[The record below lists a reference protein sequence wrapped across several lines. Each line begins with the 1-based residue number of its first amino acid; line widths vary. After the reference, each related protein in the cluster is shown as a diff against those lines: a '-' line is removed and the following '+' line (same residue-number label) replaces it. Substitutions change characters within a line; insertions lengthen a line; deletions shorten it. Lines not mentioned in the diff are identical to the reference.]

1 MGRRVLRIVLLCVS
15 AIVTVAIFAVAPIYS
30 RPVLAAAF
38 DAVIEAAAGEARH
51 QLRPERRDGKLWHAY
66 WHCLIRAHKKG

>member
-38 DAVIEAAAGEARH
+38 DAVIGPQQH
-51 QLRPERRDGKLWHAY
+51 QCG
-66 WHCLIRAHKKG
+66 GG